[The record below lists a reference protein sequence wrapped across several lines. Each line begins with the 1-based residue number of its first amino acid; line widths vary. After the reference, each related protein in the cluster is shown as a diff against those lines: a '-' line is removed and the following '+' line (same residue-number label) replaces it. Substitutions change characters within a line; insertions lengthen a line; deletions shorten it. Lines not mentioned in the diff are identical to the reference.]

1 MAEEKLDLPV
11 IGMTCANCVN
21 TVERTL
27 NKKVP
32 GIISA
37 TVNFGTETATV
48 EYDPEAVTLEN
59 MAEAVRKAGYELI
72 IPETA
77 RKIDLP
83 VVGMTCTNCANTV
96 ARTLNKKVPG
106 VLTASVNFGTETA
119 TVEYNPSLT
128 SPQDMAE
135 AVRKAG
141 YELILPTEGGGA
153 ADAEQIA
160 RDRELRNQQRFFL
173 AGLIFTIPLFILSMS
188 RDFSLL
194 GPWAHAAWV
203 NWLFFGLATPVQFYT
218 GWDFYTGSYRSV
230 RSGAANMDVLVALGS
245 STAFFYSIAV
255 LVFPGV
261 GDHVYFETSALII
274 TLIKL
279 GKLLETNAKGQASS
293 AIRKLMDLA
302 PKVAHLENADGELE
316 DIPADRVQAGQ
327 IVVIR
332 PGESIPVDGQV
343 VSGQSAVDESM
354 LTGESIPIDK
364 VEGDAVFGA
373 TVNQQ
378 GLLRVEATGVGSST
392 ALAQIVRLVREAQGS
407 KAPIQRLADSVAA
420 VFVPVIIV
428 IALVTFGIWWT
439 VSGELVSAMIRMVA
453 VLVIA
458 CPCALGLATPTAIM
472 VGTGKGA
479 GRGILF
485 KNSEALETAHRL
497 TRVMFDKTGTITK
510 GEPALTDWIP
520 LENGGDETLALVASA
535 ESGSEHP
542 IARAIVESGNR
553 RGLRLS
559 SVEEF
564 EAASGFGLKATV
576 SGHTVRVGKPGW
588 FQEDNQLSGKVL
600 DQVREIASQGK
611 TVMVAEVDGR
621 VAGILAVADEEKE
634 GAKEAV
640 AELKNMDITP
650 VMLTGDNE
658 QTAQAIA
665 AKVGIKEIVA
675 GILPERKEGIVREAH
690 EQGQVVAMVG
700 DGINDAPAL
709 ARADV
714 GIAIGTGT
722 DVAMEA
728 SDITLVGG
736 ELSGVARA
744 IRLSRATMRTIKQN
758 LFWAFFY
765 NAALVPIAAGVLAPF
780 PWVPNFIG
788 QLHPAMA
795 AAAMALSSVTV
806 VTNSLR
812 LGRRSI

>member
-37 TVNFGTETATV
+37 SVNFGTETATV
-48 EYDPEAVTLEN
+48 TYDPEAVSPEN

-77 RKIDLP
+77 RKVDLP
-83 VVGMTCTNCANTV
+83 VVGMTCANCANTV

-106 VLTASVNFGTETA
+106 VVTANVNFGTETA

-135 AVRKAG
+135 AVKKAG
-141 YELILPTEGGGA
+141 YELILPAEEGA
-153 ADAEQIA
+153 ATDAEQVA
-160 RDRELRNQQRFFL
+160 RDRELRNQQIFFIV
-173 AGLIFTIPLFILSMS
+173 GLIFTIPLFILSMS

-194 GPWAHAAWV
+194 GHWAHAAWM
-203 NWLFFGLATPVQFYT
+203 NWFFFALATPVQFYT
-218 GWDFYTGSYRSV
+218 GWDFYTGSYRSM

-245 STAFFYSIAV
+245 STAYFYSIAV
-255 LVFPGV
+255 LIFPNV

-279 GKLLETNAKGQASS
+279 GKLLEARAKGQASA

-302 PKVAHLENADGELE
+302 PKVAHLENANGELK
-316 DIPADRVQAGQ
+316 DIPVDQVHKGQ

-378 GLLRVEATGVGSST
+378 GLLRVKATGVGAST
-392 ALAQIVRLVREAQGS
+392 ALAQIIRLVREAQGS
-407 KAPIQRLADSVAA
+407 KAPIQRMADRVAS

-428 IALVTFGIWWT
+428 IAIVTFGIWWT
-439 VSGELVSAMIRMVA
+439 ISGEFVPAMIRMVA

-479 GRGILF
+479 GQGILF

-497 TRVMFDKTGTITK
+497 NTIMFDKTGTITK

-520 LENGGDETLALVASA
+520 LRSDGEEALALVASA
-535 ESGSEHP
+535 ETASEHP
-542 IARAIVESGNR
+542 IARAIVEGGNR

-559 SVEEF
+559 SVEKF
-564 EAASGFGLKATV
+564 EAASGFGLTATV
-576 SGHTVRVGKPGW
+576 AGHTVRVGKPEW
-588 FQEDNQLSGKVL
+588 FQEDSQLSGKTL
-600 DQVREIASQGK
+600 EQAREIASQGK
-611 TVMVAEVDGR
+611 TVMVAEVDGGI
-621 VAGILAVADEEKE
+621 AGILAVADEEKA
-634 GAKEAV
+634 GAREAV
-640 AELKNMDITP
+640 TRLINMNITP

-665 AKVGIKEIVA
+665 AKVGIEEIVA
-675 GILPERKEGIVREAH
+675 GVLPERKEGIIREAQ
-690 EQGQVVAMVG
+690 ERGQIVAMVG

-744 IRLSRATMRTIKQN
+744 IRLSKATMRTIRQN

-765 NAALVPIAAGVLAPF
+765 NAALVPIAAGVLHPF
-780 PWVPNFIG
+780 PWVPDFIG

-806 VTNSLR
+806 VSNSLR
-812 LGRRSI
+812 LGRRSS